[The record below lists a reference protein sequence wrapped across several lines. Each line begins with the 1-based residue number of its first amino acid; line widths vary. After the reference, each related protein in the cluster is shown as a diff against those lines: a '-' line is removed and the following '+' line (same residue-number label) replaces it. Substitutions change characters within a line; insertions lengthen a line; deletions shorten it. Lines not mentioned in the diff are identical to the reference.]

1 MTTRERCESAIRYR
15 KNGAN
20 CAQSLLAAFADVM
33 GITEA
38 QAMAMGAGLGGGV
51 RSGNICGAVNAPVM
65 ILGCACPEMAG
76 SKAKAAEITKGVPAA
91 VYGAIPASQL
101 PGAAGGEGAAAH
113 RYGAG
118 AGGGGSLRAA
128 DRQRGGDP
136 VRDDRG
142 EVSGTAGMACP
153 VGGISHKTVG
163 REPCV
168 PPPPSVIPSQCTPRS
183 KCPWGTLAWESVLP
197 KEKRIAASLR
207 SSQ

>member
-76 SKAKAAEITKGVPAA
+76 STAKAAEITKEFQRRFTEQFRHLNCRELLAEKELQPTDTA
-91 VYGAIPASQL
+91 L
-101 PGAAGGEGAAAH
+101 ELAAGDHCGLLIVSAAEILCGMIGE
-113 RYGAG
+113 
-118 AGGGGSLRAA
+118 
-128 DRQRGGDP
+128 
-136 VRDDRG
+136 
-142 EVSGTAGMACP
+142 
-153 VGGISHKTVG
+153 K
-163 REPCV
+163 
-168 PPPPSVIPSQCTPRS
+168 
-183 KCPWGTLAWESVLP
+183 
-197 KEKRIAASLR
+197 
-207 SSQ
+207 

>member
-20 CAQSLLAAFADVM
+20 CAQSLLAAFADVI

-76 SKAKAAEITKGVPAA
+76 SKAKAAEITKEFQRRFTERFRHLNCRELLA
-91 VYGAIPASQL
+91 
-101 PGAAGGEGAAAH
+101 EKGAAAH

-153 VGGISHKTVG
+153 AGGISHKTVG
-163 REPCV
+163 RDPCV
-168 PPPPSVIPSQCTPRS
+168 PPHDAR
-183 KCPWGTLAWESVLP
+183 
-197 KEKRIAASLR
+197 
-207 SSQ
+207 